1 LIDEDW
7 IRVQQVALEQHKEN
21 LSDGQTEA
29 TAVQARVDETCSR
42 IRFPQEEITVL
53 ENALARSVLGSSMIS
68 LPLTTQRTIWQDWN
82 KSNIERKR
90 KSMSHLNI

>member
-1 LIDEDW
+1 MIDEDW

-42 IRFPQEEITVL
+42 IRFSQEEIAVL
-53 ENALARSVLGSSMIS
+53 ENALAQSVLGSSVIS
-68 LPLTTQRTIWQDWN
+68 LPLTTQRTIC
-82 KSNIERKR
+82 
-90 KSMSHLNI
+90 